1 MKSAM
6 AEEAKSGAKHSTGK
20 KKKRQRLK
28 HAEEESSSGPI
39 KSRRRVDSADD
50 VEGPPAPV
58 EDASRPTAPEDR
70 PWRNLQLIL
79 SLQSK
84 DIDVGKKVEIALD
97 YVRTRGE
104 EGGDGPEQDC
114 DTVKLSRVIVF
125 LSDWIQSLLISSA
138 KKVKLDGEQHDV
150 VKACLDARCWEIFK
164 FCLEKSSRLQI
175 PLNFSQKL
183 LQPIQFIARHVLFR
197 LNDSPMHAEE
207 SFLTDEGFELFNL
220 MVDCVSLLYGS
231 HNVTSNESLEQWIS
245 TVHTVIELVNRIFTE
260 SLDSRKAGVLVL
272 QFSCFVLGPFAK
284 FLRIHPTRKSGFSD
298 FVHKLLEP
306 LLQLFGHL
314 RGNRNNPGLTGNLLR
329 SVDEVLSNGVFHPIH
344 IEGFLTL
351 HSSDKYVTAGEGKSK
366 DSKIIIMSYHRHLF
380 EELEKIMT
388 SKKMLAL
395 KGVSKLFHLLVKQVR
410 KLRGASMP
418 IEGSSASTVSEGSK
432 QLEHGLFGPRSK
444 MLSMASDINSERD
457 YSLVNLS
464 SEARKSLYDFFVQ
477 IMEPLLNKLNSYLQE
492 KMEVEDLLNV
502 QNLLG
507 SVNWILRSIIDEKV
521 YVKTDDISGGA
532 FMGFL
537 KEVYHT
543 MISLLANFNVLWQSK
558 HLADIGM
565 HKGPVSSVVK
575 ELVVA
580 IGCLLDIEYEVI
592 GEDLESLWHLLLVHL
607 TTGVSLNDSS
617 DGNSLIGKILDLGC
631 QLVSLFSELRQV
643 SNVIFSLCKAARLL
657 ANWEVDG
664 EINPKMDV
672 GTLASYEAYVKSVG
686 MLLCSQEFKVSV
698 HKAISSIP
706 EGQASGC
713 IQQLAEDISESLIWI
728 KRCCSKNVGEESGG
742 RNSQRCAIISFNLY
756 CELLGKGL
764 SEIYSCLLDSITVTA
779 SNSVAVGSSINNL
792 MAVIRP
798 SLSSLVEPQSVS
810 LSEFLLSLSGRNFDK
825 KLIKKIMSKK
835 FGLSSHWAFVFFFRL
850 YLSCRSLYR
859 QAISLMP
866 PNSSIKMSAFMGDS
880 FTSCSGKD
888 WTERDDLPDDGYF
901 SWVVKPSASV
911 LTVIQ
916 SVSDIYLQ
924 NRVADCCCLV
934 YILYAMALQR
944 LVDLNRQIKS
954 AGYVLQSKKEML
966 CNISLDVANHS
977 TLCGICQKW
986 EENVVNMRQ
995 EAQGL
1000 ADFVMR
1006 YLTFLVNDPLFS
1018 TYSEANNNPCA
1029 QSPLVSNQWDFGLGS
1044 LNEKTLLTAI
1054 WWIICQSI
1062 DIWCI
1067 HASIKNMKMFL
1078 YFLIQSSLPAITEN
1092 PFKYENPSE
1101 MLYKSV
1107 HQISYEVLHDS
1118 TFHEHKFVHR
1128 HLASRLCHL
1137 MEKLAGSLFRSA
1149 SSKKVD
1155 LGSSPNWSHCLM
1167 ELQKSVSVDSGS
1179 KSRSYYLK
1187 QTAPSFNKESIDN
1200 CAEIRTSQ
1208 SMSFAACMDL
1218 LNLFS
1223 RMPKDYLSSRSFKRY
1238 ATHIINIERLAASS
1252 LLDFQDVSFSSKH
1265 NKHLKLFLYCRKA
1278 LKHLVE
1284 ASFSDNIEITEHL
1297 LSALISEGIF
1307 SLVWLFKSVVVVSGL
1322 QDECGEYNSCKEN
1335 LSLMDHTSY
1344 IFLMF
1349 SEYYFCQTLSSIIM
1363 STWYCK
1369 EKEGSDIGPGQTN
1382 LVEPGSCWDP
1392 SKHSEAW
1399 KSICLVAQ
1407 SMKEETQS
1415 LFCSLEES
1423 FHDKRANVGQNSLDM
1438 TKLSAIMS
1446 CLSGFFWGLASAV
1459 DQIDAK
1465 DQVHKVISSHWK
1477 HEPLCKLGLFIDVFT
1492 DVVSIF
1498 LRIML
1503 GQNDQQLGYLGH
1515 EQSSKMLNYSQDIL
1529 GSDGLSHGDS
1539 SPVPKISSHSEQKDV
1554 VTAFLES
1561 SGFTNQSVVTDVGP
1575 QLSHVE
1581 GDDCVASISNEVN
1594 FFDSQ
1599 YLNKPF
1605 LQQLLKG
1612 DNPEAAFLLRHLFI
1626 GYSAILK
1633 LNLKDQTLLLSTTL
1647 LRTFMAMA
1655 QFLILELVNGF
1666 ELPQPSL
1673 FVCLDGILKYLG
1685 ELGSHFPYTNPTL
1698 SRNAYAR
1705 LIELQLV
1712 ALGKCIVLQGKRYTL
1727 MNHETGSSTKTIPGH
1742 ARLNGS
1748 KDYRLECCLDDIKAR
1763 LRTSFTIYIKKA
1775 AELHLLSA
1783 VQAIE
1788 RALVG
1793 VQECCTAKCG
1803 ITFGRVGGTVSPVVA
1818 AGIDLLDMLLEN
1830 VSGRKRLSVVR
1841 RHIQSFMAGLFNIIL
1856 HVQSPRIFY
1865 ESSPGKGF
1873 GDPDPGSVTLMCI
1886 EVLIRVS
1893 GRHALFQLDSWH
1905 VAQMLRIPAALFQV
1919 FCQFQLKDTISS
1931 GSLFSLENLEI
1942 DRPFSVKLYAT
1953 CCRLLCTVLKHHKSE
1968 CERDIALLQDST
1980 SVLLNC
1986 LETVNMD
1993 LVVRQAYLS
2002 RDVREGVKCACSLRR
2017 IYEELRQQK
2026 DVYGRHCFKF
2036 LSSYIYTC
2044 SECGP
2049 LKGGFRRE
2057 IDEALRPG
2065 VYALIDACS
2074 ADDLQYLHTV
2084 FGEGPCRNTLA
2095 SLQHDYK
2102 VYFQYGGKV

>member
-1 MKSAM
+1 
-6 AEEAKSGAKHSTGK
+6 
-20 KKKRQRLK
+20 
-28 HAEEESSSGPI
+28 
-39 KSRRRVDSADD
+39 
-50 VEGPPAPV
+50 
-58 EDASRPTAPEDR
+58 
-70 PWRNLQLIL
+70 
-79 SLQSK
+79 
-84 DIDVGKKVEIALD
+84 
-97 YVRTRGE
+97 
-104 EGGDGPEQDC
+104 
-114 DTVKLSRVIVF
+114 
-125 LSDWIQSLLISSA
+125 
-138 KKVKLDGEQHDV
+138 
-150 VKACLDARCWEIFK
+150 
-164 FCLEKSSRLQI
+164 
-175 PLNFSQKL
+175 
-183 LQPIQFIARHVLFR
+183 
-197 LNDSPMHAEE
+197 
-207 SFLTDEGFELFNL
+207 
-220 MVDCVSLLYGS
+220 
-231 HNVTSNESLEQWIS
+231 
-245 TVHTVIELVNRIFTE
+245 
-260 SLDSRKAGVLVL
+260 
-272 QFSCFVLGPFAK
+272 
-284 FLRIHPTRKSGFSD
+284 
-298 FVHKLLEP
+298 
-306 LLQLFGHL
+306 
-314 RGNRNNPGLTGNLLR
+314 
-329 SVDEVLSNGVFHPIH
+329 
-344 IEGFLTL
+344 
-351 HSSDKYVTAGEGKSK
+351 
-366 DSKIIIMSYHRHLF
+366 MSYHRHLF
-380 EELEKIMT
+380 EELEKFMT
-388 SKKMLAL
+388 AKKVLAL
-395 KGVSKLFHLLVKQVR
+395 KGVSKLFRLLVKQVR
-410 KLRGASMP
+410 KLRGASVP
-418 IEGSSASTVSEGSK
+418 IEGSSALTVGEGSE
-432 QLEHGLFGPRSK
+432 QPEHGLFSHRSK

-457 YSLVNLS
+457 NSLVNLS
-464 SEARKSLYDFFVQ
+464 PKARKSLFDFFVQ
-477 IMEPLLNKLNSYLQE
+477 IMEPLLIKLNSYHEE
-492 KMEVEDLLNV
+492 KMEVEDLLNI
-502 QNLLG
+502 QHILG
-507 SVNWILRSIIDEKV
+507 SVNWILHSIIDEKI
-521 YVKTDDISGGA
+521 YLKTEDISGGA
-532 FMGFL
+532 FLGFL
-537 KEVYHT
+537 KEVYCT
-543 MISLLANFNVLWQSK
+543 MISLSTNFNILWQSK
-558 HLADIGM
+558 HHADIRM
-565 HKGPVSSVVK
+565 HKGLVSSVVK
-575 ELVVA
+575 ELVAA
-580 IGCLLDIEYEVI
+580 ISCLLDIEYEVI
-592 GEDLESLWHLLLVHL
+592 GEDLESLWHLLLVL
-607 TTGVSLNDSS
+607 ATGLSVNDSS
-617 DGNSLIGKILDLGC
+617 DGNSLIGMILDLGC

-643 SNVIFSLCKAARLL
+643 SNVIFSLCKAVRLL

-664 EINPKMDV
+664 EINPKMVV
-672 GTLASYEAYVKSVG
+672 GTCASYEAYVKLVG
-686 MLLCSQEFKVSV
+686 TLLCSQEFKVAV

-706 EGQASGC
+706 EGQVSGC

-728 KRCCSKNVGEESGG
+728 KLCCSKNVGKESGS
-742 RNSQRCAIISFNLY
+742 RNLRRCAIISFNLH
-756 CELLGKGL
+756 CELLGKGF
-764 SEIYSCLLDSITVTA
+764 SEIYSCLLDSITMTA

-798 SLSSLVEPQSVS
+798 SLSSLVEPQLGS
-810 LSEFLLSLSGRNFDK
+810 LNEFLLSLSGRNFDK
-825 KLIKKIMSKK
+825 KLINKIVSMK

-866 PNSSIKMSAFMGDS
+866 PKSSIKMSAFMGDS

-924 NRVADCCCLV
+924 YSVADCGCLV
-934 YILYAMALQR
+934 YILYAMAFQR

-966 CNISLDVANHS
+966 RNISLDSADHS
-977 TLCGICQKW
+977 TLCRICQKW
-986 EENVVNMRQ
+986 EENVANLRQ

-1000 ADFVMR
+1000 ADFIMT
-1006 YLTFLVNDPLFS
+1006 YLTSLVNDPLFS
-1018 TYSEANNNPCA
+1018 TYFEASTNPCA

-1044 LNEKTLLTAI
+1044 INEKTLLTAI

-1062 DIWCI
+1062 DIWCV
-1067 HASIKNMKMFL
+1067 HASIKNVKIFL
-1078 YFLIQSSLPAITEN
+1078 FFLIQSSLPAITEN
-1092 PFKYENPSE
+1092 PFKCETPSE
-1101 MLYKSV
+1101 MPYKSV
-1107 HQISYEVLHDS
+1107 HQISYEVLHNS

-1128 HLASRLCHL
+1128 HLASRLCHV
-1137 MEKLAGSLFRSA
+1137 MEKLAGSLFCSA
-1149 SSKKVD
+1149 SSGKVD
-1155 LGSSPNWSHCLM
+1155 LHSSPNWSHCLM

-1179 KSRSYYLK
+1179 KSH
-1187 QTAPSFNKESIDN
+1187 APSFNKEPINN
-1200 CAEIRTSQ
+1200 CTEIRTSQ
-1208 SMSFAACMDL
+1208 GMSFAACMDL
-1218 LNLFS
+1218 LKLFS
-1223 RMPKDYLSSRSFKRY
+1223 QMPKDYLSSRSFKRY

-1252 LLDFQDVSFSSKH
+1252 LLDFQGASLSSEH
-1265 NKHLKLFLYCRKA
+1265 NKHFKLFLYCRKA

-1284 ASFSDNIEITEHL
+1284 ASFSENIEIIEHPLCAL
-1297 LSALISEGIF
+1297 LSEGLF
-1307 SLVWLFKSVVVVSGL
+1307 SLVWLFKSVFVVSGL
-1322 QDECGEYNSCKEN
+1322 QDECGEFNSGKVN

-1349 SEYYFCQTLSSIIM
+1349 SNYYFCQTLSSIVK
-1363 STWYCK
+1363 SKGHCK
-1369 EKEGSDIGPGQTN
+1369 EKEGSDIGETN

-1392 SKHSEAW
+1392 SKRSEAW

-1415 LFCSLEES
+1415 LFCSLEDS
-1423 FHDKRANVGQNSLDM
+1423 CHGKKANVGQNSLNM
-1438 TKLSAIMS
+1438 TKLTAIIS

-1459 DQIDAK
+1459 DHIDAK
-1465 DQVHKVISSHWK
+1465 DLVHKVLSSHWN
-1477 HEPLCKLGLFIDVFT
+1477 HEPLCKLGLFMDVFT

-1503 GQNDQQLGYLGH
+1503 GPNDQQLGYLGH

-1529 GSDGLSHGDS
+1529 GTDGSSHSDS
-1539 SPVPKISSHSEQKDV
+1539 SPVRNVSRHSEQKNV

-1561 SGFTNQSVVTDVGP
+1561 SVFTNQSVVTDVGP

-1581 GDDCVASISNEVN
+1581 GNDCVASISNEVN
-1594 FFDSQ
+1594 LFDLQ

-1626 GYSAILK
+1626 VYSAILK

-1655 QFLILELVNGF
+1655 QFLILELVNGS
-1666 ELPQPSL
+1666 ELPQPSSFL
-1673 FVCLDGILKYLG
+1673 CLDGVLKYLE

-1727 MNHETGSSTKTIPGH
+1727 MTHETGSSTKTIPGH

-1748 KDYRLECCLDDIKAR
+1748 EDYRLECCLNDIKAR

-1793 VQECCTAKCG
+1793 VQECCTAKYG

-1818 AGIDLLDMLLEN
+1818 AGVDLLDMLLEN
-1830 VSGRKRLSVVR
+1830 VSGRKRVSVVR

-1856 HVQSPRIFY
+1856 HVQSPLIFY
-1865 ESSPGKGF
+1865 ENSPGKGF

-1886 EVLIRVS
+1886 DVLIRVS
-1893 GRHALFQLDSWH
+1893 GRHALFQLDPWH
-1905 VAQMLRIPAALFQV
+1905 VAQMLRIPATMFQV
-1919 FCQFQLKDTISS
+1919 FCQFQLKEPISS
-1931 GSLFSLENLEI
+1931 GFLFSLENLDI

-1993 LVVRQAYLS
+1993 LMVRRGYLS
-2002 RDVREGVKCACSLRR
+2002 WDVQEGVKCACSLRR

-2049 LKGGFRRE
+2049 LKAGFRRE

-2074 ADDLQYLHTV
+2074 EDDLQYLHTV

>member
-1 MKSAM
+1 MN
-6 AEEAKSGAKHSTGK
+6 
-20 KKKRQRLK
+20 
-28 HAEEESSSGPI
+28 I
-39 KSRRRVDSADD
+39 KCR
-50 VEGPPAPV
+50 
-58 EDASRPTAPEDR
+58 
-70 PWRNLQLIL
+70 
-79 SLQSK
+79 
-84 DIDVGKKVEIALD
+84 KVEIALD

-183 LQPIQFIARHVLFR
+183 LQPIQFIARHVLLR

-366 DSKIIIMSYHRHLF
+366 DSKIIVMSYHRHLF

-464 SEARKSLYDFFVQ
+464 SEARKSQ
-477 IMEPLLNKLNSYLQE
+477 
-492 KMEVEDLLNV
+492 
-502 QNLLG
+502 
-507 SVNWILRSIIDEKV
+507 
-521 YVKTDDISGGA
+521 
-532 FMGFL
+532 
-537 KEVYHT
+537 
-543 MISLLANFNVLWQSK
+543 
-558 HLADIGM
+558 
-565 HKGPVSSVVK
+565 
-575 ELVVA
+575 
-580 IGCLLDIEYEVI
+580 
-592 GEDLESLWHLLLVHL
+592 
-607 TTGVSLNDSS
+607 
-617 DGNSLIGKILDLGC
+617 
-631 QLVSLFSELRQV
+631 
-643 SNVIFSLCKAARLL
+643 
-657 ANWEVDG
+657 
-664 EINPKMDV
+664 
-672 GTLASYEAYVKSVG
+672 
-686 MLLCSQEFKVSV
+686 FKVSV

-810 LSEFLLSLSGRNFDK
+810 LRRNFDK

-888 WTERDDLPDDGYF
+888 WTERDDLPDDVYF

-966 CNISLDVANHS
+966 CNISLDVADHS

-1018 TYSEANNNPCA
+1018 TYSEANTNPCA

-1118 TFHEHKFVHR
+1118 TFHEHK
-1128 HLASRLCHL
+1128 
-1137 MEKLAGSLFRSA
+1137 
-1149 SSKKVD
+1149 KVD

-1179 KSRSYYLK
+1179 KSRSYYSK

-1633 LNLKDQTLLLSTTL
+1633 LNLKNQTLLLSTTL

-1666 ELPQPSL
+1666 ELPQPSS

-1893 GRHALFQLDSWH
+1893 GRHALFQLDPWH